1 MDEFTELEMADAFEH
16 TLKASLV
23 KGIPNFDILYREVS
37 CQQGIPDF
45 VGLSSAVLIQNYD
58 FSNLTATESCSIIM
72 SILKR
77 NSGRRKE
84 YIKEKTALSDA
95 TP

>member
-58 FSNLTATESCSIIM
+58 FSNLTATESCNNVNFEKKFWPQ
-72 SILKR
+72 KR
-77 NSGRRKE
+77 IYQGKNC
-84 YIKEKTALSDA
+84 TF
-95 TP
+95 